1 MFVVI
6 HFLRDCVIL
15 LTGTKSVQV
24 LSFVYNYIAVGGSNY
39 QYVRVGIPLTGL
51 IPPHYCA
58 CPKPR
63 LIEVKVHVLVITTKS
78 NFLKNTSYFINN
90 LRV

>member
-63 LIEVKVHVLVITTKS
+63 HGFPKIYVAVI
-78 NFLKNTSYFINN
+78 F
-90 LRV
+90 RVQ